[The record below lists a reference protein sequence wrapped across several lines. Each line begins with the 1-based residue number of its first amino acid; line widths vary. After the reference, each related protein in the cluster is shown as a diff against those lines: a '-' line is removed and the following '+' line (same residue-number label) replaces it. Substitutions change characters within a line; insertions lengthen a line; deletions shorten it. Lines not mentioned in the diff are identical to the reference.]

1 MNKKDISPY
10 SLNSQKKS
18 ILFEREIKKLTNYHF
33 SKSIEYRKILKGLKY
48 NFNNIISSILITIP
62 FLIGLLIYLT
72 LFKKAYSKI
81 KI

>member
-33 SKSIEYRKILKGLKY
+33 SKSIEYRKIL
-48 NFNNIISSILITIP
+48 S
-62 FLIGLLIYLT
+62 LLHL
-72 LFKKAYSKI
+72 LEKAS
-81 KI
+81 